1 MTAEAEQTSKTLLH
15 YLLFTS
21 SQCSNNSI
29 VHQFWFSHKLCESLT
44 ILSFTIC
51 RSKSDKHLNVWTIFI
66 FLFHPP
72 ICCQQLTRIVVAH
85 IKIRSLMTQYSNT
98 TIKCSQCSQIS
109 ISNKSDNITIYPH
122 NSRREEREQT
132 ANIIWMFYDAKRKR
146 KPNIKSSYWTLN
158 IKHFPNIQFSV

>member
-1 MTAEAEQTSKTLLH
+1 MRLLHEQTILVYPAQLIDAQTKRQAWCLQMTAEAEQTSKTLLH

-29 VHQFWFSHKLCESLT
+29 VHQFWFSNKLCKSLT

-51 RSKSDKHLNVWTIFI
+51 RSKSDKHLYVWTIFI

-72 ICCQQLTRIVVAH
+72 ICCQQLTRIVLAH
-85 IKIRSLMTQYSNT
+85 IKIRILMTQYSNT

-122 NSRREEREQT
+122 NRRREEKESKQQT
-132 ANIIWMFYDAKRKR
+132 
-146 KPNIKSSYWTLN
+146 
-158 IKHFPNIQFSV
+158 